1 MDFNVGFMKFM
12 KQSWLQCGAPYIN
25 PASTPLFVCAV
36 IEHRVCIE
44 KEKGVLQ
51 QKACTNRR
59 REKRMLTECLFKEKE
74 EKVMFTE

>member
-1 MDFNVGFMKFM
+1 LDFNVGFMKFM

-44 KEKGVLQ
+44 KERVFY
-51 QKACTNRR
+51 NRR
-59 REKRMLTECLFKEKE
+59 LVQIEGEKKRC
-74 EKVMFTE
+74 